1 MNHKGRRRATAGV
14 PKKKNKF
21 IQEQSSLLS
30 YMAEPTPKP
39 IKPPIK
45 AGNEPV
51 EKLKS
56 ERSPRRLKHPKRW
69 KNNDENKNY
78 RSLWRD
84 RNFE

>member
-1 MNHKGRRRATAGV
+1 
-14 PKKKNKF
+14 
-21 IQEQSSLLS
+21 
-30 YMAEPTPKP
+30 MAEPTPKP